1 VRKGQEEHRPASK
14 SLPGGGSGGKMGG
27 GRVES
32 VVVAIT
38 FTERQGDEDGR
49 EGLTFVYMVIKLDY
63 YNTNVA
69 PVA

>member
-1 VRKGQEEHRPASK
+1 VRKGQEEHR
-14 SLPGGGSGGKMGG
+14 GGGERGRRRRRRRRCDV
-27 GRVES
+27 RVES